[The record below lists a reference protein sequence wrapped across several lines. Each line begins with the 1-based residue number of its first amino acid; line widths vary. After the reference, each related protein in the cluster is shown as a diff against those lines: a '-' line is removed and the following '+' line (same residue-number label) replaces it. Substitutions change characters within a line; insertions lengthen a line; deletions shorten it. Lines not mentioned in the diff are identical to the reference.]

1 MNHSIIKYLVN
12 DIVNKYPE
20 IDNIMLM
27 DLYNISLSNV
37 ADTKYRDLKSIL
49 FLIDKKKN
57 HLKWLIKKY
66 GNIYDDKKIIDLNLK
81 YLALK
86 LKATNY
92 LLDNI
97 NFIKI
102 KLDYI
107 FGLIEKY
114 TKIKSDVV
122 SSKFYNKI
130 SISHNYKILRAK
142 VDINTSYRNFCK
154 YYNYRINQITKEWSS
169 LHNDLSFYYFEYD
182 IIIKDYEKKFIL

>member
-1 MNHSIIKYLVN
+1 
-12 DIVNKYPE
+12 
-20 IDNIMLM
+20 MLM